1 MKLFKR
7 VLVPLDGSDLAE
19 CTLPYLKE
27 LASCQIVEGVVLLTV
42 VDFGEGTVGRDT
54 TKSGDTR
61 AYAQDAGG
69 GVEGTVGRDTA
80 RSGDTAAYA
89 QDAGAGVEL
98 DSAYKDAVLQKARE
112 YLATVQGQLASDGIS
127 AEVQVLEGKPAPGI
141 VDYANEGD
149 ADLVLIATH
158 GRTGLRRLLLGS
170 VANQVLNEAHA
181 PVLLIRPTS
190 CR

>member
-42 VDFGEGTVGRDT
+42 VDFGEGGVGRDT
-54 TKSGDTR
+54 AKSGDTR
-61 AYAQDAGG
+61 AYAQDAG
-69 GVEGTVGRDTA
+69 
-80 RSGDTAAYA
+80 
-89 QDAGAGVEL
+89 AGEEL
-98 DSAYKDAVLQKARE
+98 DLAYKDAVLQKARE
-112 YLATVQGQLASDGIS
+112 YLATVRGQLASDGIS
-127 AEVQVLEGKPAPGI
+127 AEVQVFEGKPAPGI

-170 VANQVLNEAHA
+170 VANQVLNEAHV
-181 PVLLIRPTS
+181 PVLLIRPSS